1 MADSLGAILAGINN
15 GVGNG
20 LDIYKTLR
28 DDERFKREE
37 RRLEA
42 RQVIED
48 ERYAQRLA
56 IDESRYA
63 DGEADEDSAREL
75 AAKNRAE
82 DLAINAQAREDD
94 LAFRA
99 RSERDAERR
108 FQVQLGAQKQSIAVA
123 KNKAEIAAA
132 KNLATSDAAHLT
144 TLGKQAVGPNAVRN
158 VFQSV
163 NADPQQRAALARAL
177 GFNGDTSNLML
188 APTSDGA
195 GFVIGQRDKDGNVT
209 SFDPDGD
216 GPETARTYQTAV
228 LMGKLAGGNAQG
240 DVNAGVTATHLGQAI
255 EGAATEV
262 DRRRQA
268 VSTAAVGA
276 ATKGLA
282 LAQNA
287 AASLDTSPLGRERA
301 AWEADQAAKAKAV
314 ANDPA
319 AVARASRFGGDP
331 THLAQ
336 AFPKE
341 AEYQSARA
349 ALGNAVGVQQS
360 ELNGARAIGE
370 NATTA
375 REQTLQ
381 DSEAARTAALNLPT
395 GEKESAVDRIAQFA
409 PGDMWMAAQFPNKTP
424 PEAAQLHNEE
434 VTKFVKDIAGTVG
447 GAMPGKAGEEGKPL
461 AGVNMGGTAEAAI
474 QASLGSM
481 PPRELQVLMSNPEG
495 RALALTTAKSAIE
508 SGKPESLPFHMRA
521 IAAELDSSRV
531 VAAMQDP
538 SLVGQPDNVRY
549 AKAEAAIRMMNSGKA
564 VSLEVALAKVGR
576 SGSPSMGD
584 AR

>member
-1 MADSLGAILAGINN
+1 MH
-15 GVGNG
+15 
-20 LDIYKTLR
+20 R
-28 DDERFKREE
+28 
-37 RRLEA
+37 
-42 RQVIED
+42 
-48 ERYAQRLA
+48 
-56 IDESRYA
+56 
-63 DGEADEDSAREL
+63 
-75 AAKNRAE
+75 
-82 DLAINAQAREDD
+82 
-94 LAFRA
+94 
-99 RSERDAERR
+99 
-108 FQVQLGAQKQSIAVA
+108 
-123 KNKAEIAAA
+123 
-132 KNLATSDAAHLT
+132 
-144 TLGKQAVGPNAVRN
+144 
-158 VFQSV
+158 
-163 NADPQQRAALARAL
+163 
-177 GFNGDTSNLML
+177 
-188 APTSDGA
+188 
-195 GFVIGQRDKDGNVT
+195 
-209 SFDPDGD
+209 
-216 GPETARTYQTAV
+216 
-228 LMGKLAGGNAQG
+228 
-240 DVNAGVTATHLGQAI
+240 
-255 EGAATEV
+255 
-262 DRRRQA
+262 
-268 VSTAAVGA
+268 
-276 ATKGLA
+276 
-282 LAQNA
+282 
-287 AASLDTSPLGRERA
+287 
-301 AWEADQAAKAKAV
+301 
-314 ANDPA
+314 
-319 AVARASRFGGDP
+319 
-331 THLAQ
+331 
-336 AFPKE
+336 
-341 AEYQSARA
+341 
-349 ALGNAVGVQQS
+349 
-360 ELNGARAIGE
+360 GE

-395 GEKESAVDRIAQFA
+395 GEKESAVDRLAQFA

-538 SLVGQPDNVRY
+538 SLVGQPDKVRY

>member
-1 MADSLGAILAGINN
+1 MADSLGAVLAGINN

-75 AAKNRAE
+75 AAKNRVE
-82 DLAINAQAREDD
+82 DLAINAQARKDD

-108 FQVQLGAQKQSIAVA
+108 FQIQLEAQKQSTAA
-123 KNKAEIAAA
+123 AQNKANIAAA

-177 GFNGDTSNLML
+177 GFDGDVSNLML

-314 ANDPA
+314 ANDPV

-395 GEKESAVDRIAQFA
+395 GEKESAVDRLAQFA

-481 PPRELQVLMSNPEG
+481 PPRELHVLMSNPEG

>member
-1 MADSLGAILAGINN
+1 MADSLGAVLAGINN

-75 AAKNRAE
+75 AAKNRVE
-82 DLAINAQAREDD
+82 DLAINAQARKDD

-108 FQVQLGAQKQSIAVA
+108 FQIQLEAQKQSTAA
-123 KNKAEIAAA
+123 AQNKANIAAA

-177 GFNGDTSNLML
+177 GFDGDVSNLML

-314 ANDPA
+314 ANDPV

-395 GEKESAVDRIAQFA
+395 GEKESAVDRLAQFA

-481 PPRELQVLMSNPEG
+481 PPRELHVLMSNPEG
-495 RALALTTAKSAIE
+495 RALALTTAKGAIE